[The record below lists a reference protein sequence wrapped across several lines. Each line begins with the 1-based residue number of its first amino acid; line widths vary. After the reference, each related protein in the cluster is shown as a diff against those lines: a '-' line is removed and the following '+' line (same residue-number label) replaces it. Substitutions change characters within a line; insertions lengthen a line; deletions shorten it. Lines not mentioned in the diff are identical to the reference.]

1 MKKKKQKK
9 QNKLEYVE
17 RKEVR
22 RELLQS
28 LFAFFYCTTSKDGNH
43 FLKNMYQ
50 YVIIDYLGN
59 GTDEVNVCELVA
71 LKFGVSKLGIELLVD
86 ERREGRE
93 QVERVEL

>member
-1 MKKKKQKK
+1 MKKKKTKK

-28 LFAFFYCTTSKDGNH
+28 VFAFFYCTTSKDGNH

-50 YVIIDYLGN
+50 YVIIDY
-59 GTDEVNVCELVA
+59 
-71 LKFGVSKLGIELLVD
+71 
-86 ERREGRE
+86 
-93 QVERVEL
+93 